1 MFADAFGHTET
12 EMTLQWVIAFAAR
25 QTSPK
30 IWKRDP
36 FAFDARFRQ
45 LQGKSD

>member
-12 EMTLQWVIAFAAR
+12 ELTLQWVIAPGNG
-25 QTSPK
+25 QSPK
-30 IWKRDP
+30 TWKRDP

>member
-12 EMTLQWVIAFAAR
+12 EMTLESVIAAASAAVR
-25 QTSPK
+25 NK
-30 IWKRDP
+30 WKRDP